1 MKIAFIGGTLFIG
14 HAAAT
19 AAIERGHRV
28 SVLHRGRHPCE
39 IAGARSI
46 HTDRAD
52 PHDLIRALRE
62 AAPDVVVDTR
72 ALTRPDAEVTALALS
87 ILGLPGVILS
97 SQDVYAQFGRLNGHP
112 APEPEPLVGEEAA
125 LTIPFPFRGIAE
137 HEGGE
142 DYDKKEVERVLA
154 EAVTRDVPGIVVLR
168 LPAVYG
174 PRDPKRRFGAVV
186 DALSRGERELPHQG
200 GARFRWTH
208 GEVRDVA
215 HAIVLASEQ
224 PRPGYRVYNVG
235 EAEVPTMRERVEA
248 IAREMDA
255 KIAWVERDQLPPELS
270 VLGTVA
276 NDFVADTSRI
286 RRELGYAEVT
296 SAAQRVSDLVRA
308 LSANALTRC

>member
-1 MKIAFIGGTLFIG
+1 VKIAFIGGTLFIG

-19 AAIERGHRV
+19 AAIVRGHQV

-39 IAGARSI
+39 VEGARSI
-46 HTDRAD
+46 PADRAD
-52 PHDLIRALRE
+52 PHDLIRALRK

-87 ILGLPGVILS
+87 ILGLPGVVLS

-112 APEPEPLVGEEAA
+112 APEPEPLVVEDAP

-154 EAVTRDVPGIVVLR
+154 EAVTRDVPAVVVLR

-174 PRDPKRRFGAVV
+174 PRDPKRRFGALV
-186 DALSRGERELPHQG
+186 DALDRGERELPHQG

-215 HAIVLASEQ
+215 HAIVLAAEQ
-224 PRPGYRVYNVG
+224 RRSGFRVYNVG
-235 EAEVPTMRERVEA
+235 ETETPTMRQRAEA
-248 IAREMDA
+248 IAREMEA
-255 KIAWVERDQLPPELS
+255 KIEWVERGELPPGFSE
-270 VLGTVA
+270 LGTFP

-286 RRELGYAEVT
+286 RRELGFSEVT
-296 SAAQRVSDLVRA
+296 SAEQRISDLVRS
-308 LSANALTRC
+308 LRSTALTRR